1 MTGANS
7 RTRDTPGA
15 SSRVLALLDDRS
27 SIVLS
32 FHTVAYPY
40 PTVFIRMR
48 MLTIRS
54 RMIDLTVATATRRQ
68 PKSRLGREDWVRAAL
83 DAMAERG
90 LAGVAV
96 EPLARRLGVTK
107 GSFYSHFSSREEQIE
122 QLQAIGDPAERLATV
137 LRMAAEF
144 SQSGAPSVHGRL
156 MGELDDPRVRAA
168 VARVN
173 GARVDR
179 LAETFRELGLSER
192 AARHRARVAYATY
205 VGRLQMSRE
214 APDSRMKDRELEQF
228 LAELRRALI
237 EPS

>member
-1 MTGANS
+1 
-7 RTRDTPGA
+7 
-15 SSRVLALLDDRS
+15 
-27 SIVLS
+27 
-32 FHTVAYPY
+32 
-40 PTVFIRMR
+40 
-48 MLTIRS
+48 
-54 RMIDLTVATATRRQ
+54 MIDLTVATATRRQ

-107 GSFYSHFSSREEQIE
+107 GSFYSHFSSRDELIEASLESWERSHAEEHIE
-122 QLQAIGDPAERLATV
+122 RLQAIGDPAERLATV

-179 LAETFRELGLSER
+179 LAETFQELGLSER
-192 AARHRARVAYATY
+192 AARYRARIAYATY
-205 VGRLQMSRE
+205 VGLLQMSRE